1 MGGMIST
8 RPASVV
14 YTDARRVDVGE
25 LSGARLD
32 MEVGDTEDFQLTC
45 PAEYPIEGGSLVYVD
60 GTSWGGIVDHRVPTT
75 GSPTTSY
82 RGRTW
87 AGVMAERIV
96 RPPTGA
102 DYYEYD
108 CDANELLRRLVASLG
123 LDWLFAVPD
132 GAAGIRLSGR
142 FDRYADMWAGIRKA
156 ARAAGARVSVLWGG
170 TRAQL
175 TMVPRSVVEADP
187 SRAPATVDEPWRV
200 VNHLVCLGQGELS
213 ERTVLDLY
221 ADADGNVSATQTL
234 FGPDERAATYDYSN
248 AEADE
253 LLAEGTRKLRE
264 LQERSSVSVDASALD
279 EDVMLGDLVR
289 AVDDATGAE
298 ATAEVTRLVVR
309 VEDGQLRVSCEAGE
323 GSISG
328 GGDASALSA
337 PDPEPGAAVAA
348 AAGRA
353 ADAVDT
359 AQQAQQTAEDIPI
372 VGLLSSNGTVF
383 KRNLGVSTTI
393 TATIFTPGGRIE
405 TAAELHRR
413 FGAGAYLQWGWRD
426 VATGTDHVLVAS
438 DPRIIMDGFG
448 LVVSPEDIDTQAV
461 ITCSLNY

>member
-1 MGGMIST
+1 MIST

-14 YTDARRVDVGE
+14 YTDAQRNDLGE

-45 PAEYPIEGGSLVYVD
+45 PAEYPISGGSLVYVD

-96 RPPTGA
+96 RPPAGE

-108 CDANELLRRLVASLG
+108 CDANELLRALVSSLG
-123 LDWLFAVPD
+123 LGWLFAVPD
-132 GAAGIRLSGR
+132 GGAGIRLTGR

-156 ARAAGARVSVLWGG
+156 ARSAGARVSVLWGG
-170 TRAQL
+170 TRAVL
-175 TMVPRSVVEADP
+175 TMVPRRVVEADP

-213 ERTVLDLY
+213 DRVVLDLY
-221 ADADGNVSATQTL
+221 ADADGNVSTTQTL

-248 AEADE
+248 AEAEE

-289 AVDDATGAE
+289 AVDDSTGAE

-328 GGDASALSA
+328 GGDAAALSA
-337 PDPEPGAAVAA
+337 ADPEPGIAVAA

-353 ADAVDT
+353 SGAVE
-359 AQQAQQTAEDIPI
+359 AAEQALQTAEDVPI
-372 VGLLSSNGTVF
+372 VALSSTNGTVF
-383 KRNLGVSTTI
+383 KRNVGVSTTI
-393 TATIFTPGGRIE
+393 VATVFTPGGRIE
-405 TAAELHRR
+405 DAAELHRR
-413 FGAGAYLQWGWRD
+413 FGNGAYLQWGWRD
-426 VATGTDHVLVAS
+426 VVTDADHALVAS
-438 DPRIIMDGFG
+438 DPRIILDGFG
-448 LVVSPEDIDTQAV
+448 LTVSPKDIDAQAV
-461 ITCSLNY
+461 ITCSLVY